1 MKRRPLLQKIAA
13 MSSALVAMANP
24 LFPEQ
29 PNPVYFAEGLHP
41 NPVGMQALAAAIPL
55 DLVLPP
61 PYGDCGA

>member
-1 MKRRPLLQKIAA
+1 DAVVDLAA
-13 MSSALVAMANP
+13 AMANP

-41 NPVGMQALAAAIPL
+41 NSVGMQALAAAIPL